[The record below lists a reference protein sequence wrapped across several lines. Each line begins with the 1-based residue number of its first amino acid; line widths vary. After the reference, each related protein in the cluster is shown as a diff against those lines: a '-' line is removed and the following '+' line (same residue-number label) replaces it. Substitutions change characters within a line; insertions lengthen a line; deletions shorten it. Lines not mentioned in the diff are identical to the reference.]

1 MQLLRCEAR
10 RVQNS
15 DMEGRGSASVTI
27 LLLMNPN
34 NYHLVT
40 KVGNHYIYLH
50 VTLNLTS
57 LETRADVVTLFQAR
71 QVNTWVRW
79 LWAARTLS
87 TDTVL
92 PLPCLNMKYSIVN
105 RGYLCVLSMLRFYIQ

>member
-15 DMEGRGSASVTI
+15 DMEGQGSASVTI

-34 NYHLVT
+34 NYHLVAE
-40 KVGNHYIYLH
+40 VGNHYIYLH

-79 LWAARTLS
+79 LWSAL
-87 TDTVL
+87 TVR
-92 PLPCLNMKYSIVN
+92 MEEV
-105 RGYLCVLSMLRFYIQ
+105 